1 MRSMDVILGVWKELS
16 GAPAEFQVLPEG
28 KIEITGEEPAWI
40 DEAAARQVIAC
51 YKARGNDMVIDYE
64 HQSLDGGQAPAAGWV
79 RDLVWKGKEG
89 LWAVVEWTQRAKDY
103 LENREYRY
111 FSPVMYLRARDRM
124 VQVLVNIALTNT
136 PAINNLKPIVAKMRQ
151 EDFEN
156 GKKEEDMIKK
166 LATLLGLAADTAEDK
181 VYEAAELT
189 VNKLKTLEGSAAVAC
204 REVLDALGADENA
217 DKDEVIRIVA
227 AMKAPADV
235 AQKLSLQV
243 AELQKQIG
251 EMRQT
256 DLIELALKDG
266 KTSPAE
272 LDDWGR
278 ELAKT
283 SPEQFR
289 KIVLSRP
296 AGSVVPVQGIHLG
309 KETPA
314 GGVPDDVQLSVN
326 KQMGLDDETFKK
338 YNS

>member
-1 MRSMDVILGVWKELS
+1 MTQSNDKRH
-16 GAPAEFQVLPEG
+16 
-28 KIEITGEEPAWI
+28 
-40 DEAAARQVIAC
+40 VIAVNRGIGEPGPAMQRSVRSK
-51 YKARGNDMVIDYE
+51 KAGDFHGVA
-64 HQSLDGGQAPAAGWV
+64 QAH
-79 RDLVWKGKEG
+79 L
-89 LWAVVEWTQRAKDY
+89 
-103 LENREYRY
+103 
-111 FSPVMYLRARDRM
+111 
-124 VQVLVNIALTNT
+124 
-136 PAINNLKPIVAKMRQ
+136 
-151 EDFEN
+151 
-156 GKKEEDMIKK
+156 
-166 LATLLGLAADTAEDK
+166 
-181 VYEAAELT
+181 
-189 VNKLKTLEGSAAVAC
+189 
-204 REVLDALGADENA
+204 
-217 DKDEVIRIVA
+217 
-227 AMKAPADV
+227 DV

-314 GGVPDDVQLSVN
+314 AGVPDDVQLSVN

-338 YNS
+338 YNK